1 MKQHDFTKEEMS
13 FIIDRLKEVCA
24 NSGMIKEKFL
34 APECIFW
41 NNYNTCIA
49 DRSCVECTEV
59 KLKAFLDIVKDVFVN
74 DVPLIQVTSKKPKEK
89 ELHKCRLYSA
99 YGDTLDWI
107 EITDEQ
113 LRLMEYLQDN
123 DLLGDEVEF
132 EECEA
137 PNFKKI

>member
-1 MKQHDFTKEEMS
+1 MKQHDFTKEEIS
-13 FIIDRLKEVCA
+13 FIIDILKEVCA
-24 NSGMIKEKFL
+24 NPGMIKEKFL

-41 NNYNTCIA
+41 NSNTCNTEL
-49 DRSCVECTEV
+49 SCIECTKF

-74 DVPLIQVTSKKPKEK
+74 GVPLIQITSQEPKEK

-99 YGDTLDWI
+99 YGETLDWI